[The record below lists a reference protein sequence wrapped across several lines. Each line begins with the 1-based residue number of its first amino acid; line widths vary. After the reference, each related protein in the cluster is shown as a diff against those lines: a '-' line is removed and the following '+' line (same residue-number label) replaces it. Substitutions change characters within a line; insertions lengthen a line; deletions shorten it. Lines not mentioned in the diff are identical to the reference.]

1 MPPKGPYYRPEG
13 LHKGVYERGR
23 PSSWFLKDDYF
34 TFKESRWSLEQRV
47 RGATGA
53 RGAGRTGE
61 AASRRWVG
69 RGFGSRPR
77 GWEEVGE
84 LALAEGRAALRGGK
98 PLCEALE
105 LPLVSEDPDAS
116 EGKAFSALGKK
127 RPPLATGLLNW
138 QIC

>member
-1 MPPKGPYYRPEG
+1 MEFGK
-13 LHKGVYERGR
+13 
-23 PSSWFLKDDYF
+23 
-34 TFKESRWSLEQRV
+34 
-47 RGATGA
+47 A
-53 RGAGRTGE
+53 RTGSDGR
-61 AASRRWVG
+61 ARSRAHWRGGSRRWVG
-69 RGFGSRPR
+69 RGFGSCPR

-84 LALAEGRAALRGGK
+84 LALSEGRAALRGGK